1 MILEDGQV
9 SLMEDAV
16 AHWVWILFKT
26 GISEMLQVLP
36 WETAFYWSDLE
47 FPLITGKE
55 NHSCQENRA

>member
-16 AHWVWILFKT
+16 ARWVWILFKT

-36 WETAFYWSDLE
+36 WETAFYWGDLE
-47 FPLITGKE
+47 FPLITDVQGKSLLSRE
-55 NHSCQENRA
+55 